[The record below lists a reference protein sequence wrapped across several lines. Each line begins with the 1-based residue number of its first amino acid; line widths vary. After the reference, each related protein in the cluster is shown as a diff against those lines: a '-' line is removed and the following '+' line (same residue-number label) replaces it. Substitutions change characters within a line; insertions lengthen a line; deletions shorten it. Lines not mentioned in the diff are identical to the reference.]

1 MRGNKQE
8 NETKPTLSN
17 EQKQVM
23 KKYAV
28 FALMF
33 TIFAAVMWLIFS
45 PSEQDKAK
53 AEASAGF
60 NTDIPLPKE
69 EGLISDKRDA
79 YEQGEMKAK
88 QEEKMRSLQDFS
100 SLLDEDAKQP
110 EKELALLSDEPVKQ
124 K

>member
-1 MRGNKQE
+1 MNNNKHMRGNKQE
-8 NETKPTLSN
+8 NETKPTLTN

-53 AEASAGF
+53 AEGDF
-60 NTDIPLPKE
+60 LPDTVE
-69 EGLISDKRDA
+69 
-79 YEQGEMKAK
+79 
-88 QEEKMRSLQDFS
+88 
-100 SLLDEDAKQP
+100 
-110 EKELALLSDEPVKQ
+110 
-124 K
+124 

>member
-1 MRGNKQE
+1 MHNNKHMRGNKKE
-8 NETKPTLSN
+8 NETKPTLSK

-33 TIFAAVMWLIFS
+33 TICGALMRLIFS

-60 NTDIPLPKE
+60 NTDIPL
-69 EGLISDKRDA
+69 
-79 YEQGEMKAK
+79 
-88 QEEKMRSLQDFS
+88 
-100 SLLDEDAKQP
+100 
-110 EKELALLSDEPVKQ
+110 
-124 K
+124 